1 MSNCSRTQM
10 CYWFAACS
18 LYCGFNQISHGA
30 QMRLMIAVEVV
41 PANEER
47 EEKKRL
53 IITMICK
60 TNQLPLMLVVVVV
73 VVSPGLGSVVVQ
85 RLKTTPH

>member
-1 MSNCSRTQM
+1 
-10 CYWFAACS
+10 
-18 LYCGFNQISHGA
+18 
-30 QMRLMIAVEVV
+30 MRLMIAVEVV

-47 EEKKRL
+47 EKKKRL

-60 TNQLPLMLVVVVV
+60 TNQLPLVLVVVV

-85 RLKTTPH
+85 RLKTTPHWLCVHERSRGLKWIKM

>member
-1 MSNCSRTQM
+1 MSNCSRAQM

-18 LYCGFNQISHGA
+18 LYCRFNQISHGA
-30 QMRLMIAVEVV
+30 QMRLMIVVEVV

-47 EEKKRL
+47 EKKRL

-60 TNQLPLMLVVVVV
+60 TNQLPLVLVVVVVV
-73 VVSPGLGSVVVQ
+73 VVSPGLGS
-85 RLKTTPH
+85 PH

>member
-1 MSNCSRTQM
+1 
-10 CYWFAACS
+10 
-18 LYCGFNQISHGA
+18 
-30 QMRLMIAVEVV
+30 MRLMIAVEVV

-47 EEKKRL
+47 EKKKRL

-60 TNQLPLMLVVVVV
+60 TNQLPLVLVVVLV

-85 RLKTTPH
+85 RLKTTPHWLCVHERSRGLKWIKM